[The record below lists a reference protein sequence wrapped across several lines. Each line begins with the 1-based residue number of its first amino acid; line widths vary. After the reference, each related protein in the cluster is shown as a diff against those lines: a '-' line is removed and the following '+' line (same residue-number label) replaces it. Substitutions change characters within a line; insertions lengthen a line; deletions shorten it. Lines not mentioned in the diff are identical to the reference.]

1 QQGAIRGASV
11 VLQGTAHGATTDS
24 TGHFRFT
31 TTQKGRQVLRISS
44 IGYRSA
50 EKTVLLADDSITLTV
65 ILQKDHR
72 TLGEVVISAGALEAS
87 DKAKGASL
95 TPIDAV
101 TVAGNGGDL
110 ANALRSLPGAQQ
122 VGEREG

>member
-1 QQGAIRGASV
+1 MAARTLTLLVLVLCGWCLRHPAYGQVKISGYISGKQQGAIRGASV

-50 EKTVLLADDSITLTV
+50 EKTVLLADDSITLNV

-72 TLGEVVISAGALEAS
+72 TLGEVVISAGALEA
-87 DKAKGASL
+87 
-95 TPIDAV
+95 
-101 TVAGNGGDL
+101 
-110 ANALRSLPGAQQ
+110 
-122 VGEREG
+122 